1 MIYHQTFYGLHGQTV
16 MDFNNKFFY
25 FIYKATIWEIR
36 EKGSQTF
43 WIFFFPLSVGLE
55 RNMQTVKKWA
65 KSSERVSE
73 RGKLTT
79 LFWPCVYGV
88 TEKKRNR
95 VEEQVS
101 VTVTLKFS
109 LGSDAA
115 YFTNTIIP
123 IPKSRMWTVQGEIHW
138 NRNIQSRVLTPPI
151 NKSNIFIQR
160 ADYKP

>member
-1 MIYHQTFYGLHGQTV
+1 

-43 WIFFFPLSVGLE
+43 WIFFFPLSVGPE
-55 RNMQTVKKWA
+55 QNMQIVKKWA
-65 KSSERVSE
+65 KSWERVSE
-73 RGKLTT
+73 RGKLTM

-88 TEKKRNR
+88 AEKKRNTA
-95 VEEQVS
+95 EEQVS
-101 VTVTLKFS
+101 AIVTLKFS
-109 LGSDAA
+109 LGSDVG

-123 IPKSRMWTVQGEIHW
+123 IPKSRMWTIEGEIQW

-160 ADYKP
+160 ANYKP